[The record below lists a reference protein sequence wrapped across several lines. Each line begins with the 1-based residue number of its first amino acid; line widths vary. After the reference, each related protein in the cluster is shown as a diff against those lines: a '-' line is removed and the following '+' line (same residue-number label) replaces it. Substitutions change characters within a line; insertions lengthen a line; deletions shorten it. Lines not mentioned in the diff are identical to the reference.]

1 MEVESAAIATA
12 LIVTLEGAASLVA
25 IAAYLW
31 AMARTR
37 SFLLG
42 GAILLGYWGLLVIA
56 PLAALRALQF
66 FAPPVP
72 ERSAFLPVMAWCAP
86 AILML
91 ALNTELLGR
100 LARSWRRRVVCDPEL
115 RWTSLFR
122 VTRARAGAVVAFLA
136 FMVTAGGV
144 VVAWIAALQW
154 LRGDAGADAPAFER
168 AITFGAGIGLG
179 IGLGAIPY
187 RWCLI
192 HVGGLSSRDVA
203 ELEAP

>member
-1 MEVESAAIATA
+1 MEAESAAIAT
-12 LIVTLEGAASLVA
+12 LLVVSLEGAASLVA

-66 FAPPVP
+66 FAPPDP
-72 ERSAFLPVMAWCAP
+72 ERSAFLPVMAWCVP

-122 VTRARAGAVVAFLA
+122 VTRARAAAVLA
-136 FMVTAGGV
+136 FVALALTTAAVGLL
-144 VVAWIAALQW
+144 WIFALQR
-154 LRGDAGADAPAFER
+154 LRGDSWADLPRAAR
-168 AITFGAGIGLG
+168 AISMAGGFGLG
-179 IGLGAIPY
+179 IALGAIPY

-192 HVGGLSSRDVA
+192 HVGGLSSREVA
-203 ELEAP
+203 ELEDP